1 MVDYFREGQLVP
13 NEFNQEEP
21 TVNATTG
28 TPFSQSV
35 WSQKVQR
42 NVANVGYNPYPPL
55 VPTSDRGDM
64 GIAFDKGKRLLSG
77 SAEVLFKGFSGE
89 LMKSL
94 GMQEASNSW
103 ISDAY
108 QSGLLMGMDVND
120 LDNQLKGPR
129 TLEEIEDWKGS
140 IAWGINAV
148 AEQIPNLV
156 TTFAPAVIGTLIFK
170 RPTLGTVGTLGT
182 IDFLNTAEV
191 YTDLLME
198 TGESRPAVAA
208 ATGTLMSSL
217 DMIMPMKV
225 IGAMGKGTDF
235 AKWFG
240 KNLKGGKI
248 SKLIANSIGAGVT
261 EGTTEYIQTMMEGV
275 ALNYVQEKDLLA
287 EFSEA
292 QRAEQLESGARGA
305 LVGTLLGIPI
315 SYSGISARKKA
326 AQLKQTAKDTIL
338 NNVKQSNAN
347 DQETLGPDLENFSLF
362 GVDDSGIPD
371 LSQNIVTPSTGRVD
385 VIPSPIFKQGLS
397 DEEFGIF
404 TMTGDVSQETLENIA
419 YDIANNYELTQQE
432 QAILSNPVARQKII
446 NLIAQKEQTLKQE
459 QLAKQYFARLK
470 KNSIDG
476 ILSAEQEVSDLNPI
490 IDVKTQTRGPVGPP
504 KEAPTVPTAEEA
516 RKILER
522 NPDRTT
528 RLSNK
533 YFENLAKQ
541 VQREDARTEQRG
553 KDPIEGKVVGK
564 ETKRVIGL
572 PTQDDVST
580 AEATNLGYQRD
591 AETIVLNDAGTQERI
606 SRGKAERTKVYRHE
620 NVVIKKADPL
630 GVESTTLESTTTTR
644 GSPWVAIDKSSG
656 AILKSVPSGKKGRLK
671 DGKELSNK
679 ELFPVEIY
687 SETDSNVRML
697 LAEFQE
703 TTGDASG
710 VTFDQDI
717 ESRVLTQELG
727 KLGDPDRIDAGD
739 KVRWRNKRTEKYL
752 SDDIY
757 LVNEKPEDLTING
770 KKVTSFRV
778 TKMSGGGG
786 VERTINIPK
795 NSEDT
800 LVLAYSAA
808 DSQKGKGKVEIVT
821 SEEYYSTDPTLTEEG
836 KAKFAEETGQSREKV
851 TSNKKRFL
859 EKIESSKQFKNNL
872 IKALTRLELIGG
884 LDDVRKTLREDST
897 RISLFSEN
905 KEDNFEQLGKSSE
918 ENIDAWVNK
927 ALKDSSP
934 IITENLKSVEI
945 LSRADLDNK
954 TKEVTEFVDS
964 KVSKSKTVK
973 DKKIPSTSLLS
984 YDAVRGE
991 KPTPET
997 YRVKL
1002 SKEAANKLG
1011 LDPEFYYDWE
1021 NISSPQWGE
1030 QRDDFIKVSGQV
1042 IRQKNRDGVPSDII
1056 DIKVRPPKAKAPTK
1070 ESLEEID
1077 VANLPDKVPNKET
1090 VDKAFIDQLTGL
1102 LVIKRKESDQVEV
1115 DGYKLF
1121 VDDDEKTYDVEVYLI
1136 SNNKFDAEAKQESI
1150 FQNYFSSTVIGE
1162 GKGDTTVPAL
1172 EKRVKPE
1179 KAVAKIKQEVKG
1191 EVKELPIKVKEI
1203 NSVIEEP
1210 GAIVRVKV
1218 SPMIIAKVNR
1228 ERVDQGLKKIKIK
1241 DFFTAS
1247 IGSRKD
1253 LIQVSLDG
1261 TVRQMKLTSILDAT
1275 VERFVPDN
1283 QSAKDYFE
1291 VNLARDPDA
1300 SVTLI
1305 SSFKKLDKGKDNRF
1319 KKNEEGVSYED
1330 FVNSIYRD
1338 TSYRHGV
1345 FNTNKDQIIEKRE
1358 QRFNESK
1365 GKKAVVQ
1372 LYSGVQLTGVV
1383 KRASNGSLELV
1394 QLDTKDF
1401 APSDTAGGRAI
1412 QKREIQKRVSNLK
1425 PTIID
1430 LLNIESIQIEKPKSK
1445 YVPELTPV
1453 KDIERSGEMIVF
1465 TRGEEKDTDL
1475 SRTTPLSVTDSINE
1489 VTVYKLR
1496 NKDLYNIFVDDTRA
1510 VVKGKTK
1517 TVKFKEMESVS
1528 LEDTIK
1534 FLNELEQD
1542 TGGNIRLRKLPS
1554 TIVAEP
1560 VTYTKNLLT
1569 KRKSFEKKYDPSAV
1583 KYVYKKAP
1591 AIESKRTLGNVVRDK
1606 KLLAKANDLI
1616 KAGDNLDQL
1625 IEKDKRELELD
1636 RESDAILKAATLV
1649 GDAKRKDKDLAE
1661 VTDATVDTAEDNNV
1675 AEVTDPVDT
1684 SVSDVPVDKEVITVT
1699 DKPIDKSK
1707 RQIGNFKIG
1716 EEFTDN
1722 YGGVWKVVQKVNQ
1735 SSYLQFLK
1743 GTAPAL
1749 PFKVSYK
1756 NKKDVANF
1764 SPGFQIE
1771 VDNASTPNSL
1781 KVRISHD
1788 NFETDFENY
1797 SIVRPVPADAEG
1809 SIQYNTGMTP
1819 QTFKESIGKTIGRLN
1834 LKRVIDSGEVNIVQ
1848 NQQDLPFNVVN
1859 MGVKAVTR
1867 DGNIWFV
1874 TNNIKES
1881 EITGVYLH
1889 EMGVHLGLKQIYG
1902 GDFSSLL
1909 GEVKSRRNSPEW
1921 KDAFDTATN
1930 VADQKTFGDDI
1941 ARENYILEEALGYF
1955 VETNADYKNSFWQ
1968 IMFDGLKRLA
1978 ARVKMYIGMPVSDG
1992 QLVAFARGAARGM
2005 SQRNRQQ
2012 SLDLDDEEYYSVAP
2026 NAFDKVFDSASELLN
2041 IDSAQRIQ
2049 YKDKASGTWSSVQK
2063 FFDPFANLPFARD
2076 FRKLRSLLGGKLGEV
2091 DKFAEAVLIQYDN
2104 LNEQENQE
2112 LFDYFTDANATPE
2125 SISRK
2130 DLRETSVA
2138 LKEKIMEI
2146 ADEGKLRNMYP
2157 EASEEQMQEL
2167 RGAYLPR
2174 VFLYHLLQRGFST
2187 GAGQKTTSKR
2197 DYTNLRIEDM
2207 DSDLREMW
2215 GEIKDVRYL
2224 LYRAVTI
2231 PQQDIAIVDFLEQ
2244 VSVQQAFRDTDE
2256 AIRINSDIDKLEIE
2270 RQGEDTSQDRRQEIV
2285 VEIKDLKKELKEL
2298 RKSGGATVKGE
2309 IPWVMPNQ
2317 WLYIKQKGKDGKEI
2331 PVRSTLASVNRQI
2344 NSLSN
2349 YEQNVPNLTDKAR
2362 QNILSRIAVL
2372 ENAKKEFYDSVG
2384 VNPNLKQE
2392 KLDKEL
2398 DSYYDDNYD
2407 ISLFEQIPNKEKF
2420 GTAAGLY
2427 VRKEIYEDIVGNADM
2442 VSGQQNLFQKMLLPY
2457 GKHAKLVSIFKTMK
2471 VPLNPPTVVRN
2482 IGANLI
2488 NMQLLGGVAFHR
2500 QPKQIMEA
2508 LREMRGQERGTELI
2522 HSETGKKFTPY
2533 ELAMEQGIGATTL
2546 TSAELRKLEKVFA
2559 FMETDG
2565 LAGIFTKGRKYW
2577 NQIADFGSNL
2587 YQGIET
2593 LGKVVVISDMLQNQR
2608 PALEKILSES
2618 GSKTLTIE
2626 DIAVQEANRV
2636 LFDYSEVS
2644 PTIRGLRS
2652 SFLGAPF
2659 ITFQV
2664 KVLPELAK
2672 IAADP
2677 SKWHRLLPYVMMVGG
2692 MQALFGGIPFDDDN
2706 DWDKMQELLPEWT
2719 KDNTMVFLPWKDSNG
2734 NWQAVD
2740 LSYFFPWSWFTQM
2753 SSNIMKGELGKAAVE
2768 GGVIGPGFQLMTTFI
2783 TGKDPWS
2790 GYDVINENDSTSD
2803 KVFDF
2808 MSYANSTIMP
2818 PWLTRNGIVS
2828 ISSLS
2833 EAMVRMDPSELE
2845 GKLPD
2850 LMLGKT
2856 NRYGEPRRS
2865 AMGVLGSAVGLTAYA
2880 VSPQARSR
2888 QSKRYMSDIRGL
2900 KADITSVR
2908 KDGKLT
2914 PKEKSRKTNAIRD
2927 KIDEFRKEMSEFN
2940 TKTSGIKRSL

>member
-1 MVDYFREGQLVP
+1 
-13 NEFNQEEP
+13 
-21 TVNATTG
+21 
-28 TPFSQSV
+28 
-35 WSQKVQR
+35 
-42 NVANVGYNPYPPL
+42 
-55 VPTSDRGDM
+55 
-64 GIAFDKGKRLLSG
+64 
-77 SAEVLFKGFSGE
+77 
-89 LMKSL
+89 
-94 GMQEASNSW
+94 
-103 ISDAY
+103 
-108 QSGLLMGMDVND
+108 
-120 LDNQLKGPR
+120 
-129 TLEEIEDWKGS
+129 
-140 IAWGINAV
+140 
-148 AEQIPNLV
+148 
-156 TTFAPAVIGTLIFK
+156 
-170 RPTLGTVGTLGT
+170 
-182 IDFLNTAEV
+182 
-191 YTDLLME
+191 
-198 TGESRPAVAA
+198 
-208 ATGTLMSSL
+208 MS
-217 DMIMPMKV
+217 
-225 IGAMGKGTDF
+225 
-235 AKWFG
+235 
-240 KNLKGGKI
+240 
-248 SKLIANSIGAGVT
+248 
-261 EGTTEYIQTMMEGV
+261 
-275 ALNYVQEKDLLA
+275 
-287 EFSEA
+287 
-292 QRAEQLESGARGA
+292 
-305 LVGTLLGIPI
+305 
-315 SYSGISARKKA
+315 
-326 AQLKQTAKDTIL
+326 
-338 NNVKQSNAN
+338 
-347 DQETLGPDLENFSLF
+347 
-362 GVDDSGIPD
+362 
-371 LSQNIVTPSTGRVD
+371 
-385 VIPSPIFKQGLS
+385 
-397 DEEFGIF
+397 
-404 TMTGDVSQETLENIA
+404 
-419 YDIANNYELTQQE
+419 
-432 QAILSNPVARQKII
+432 
-446 NLIAQKEQTLKQE
+446 
-459 QLAKQYFARLK
+459 
-470 KNSIDG
+470 
-476 ILSAEQEVSDLNPI
+476 
-490 IDVKTQTRGPVGPP
+490 
-504 KEAPTVPTAEEA
+504 
-516 RKILER
+516 
-522 NPDRTT
+522 
-528 RLSNK
+528 
-533 YFENLAKQ
+533 
-541 VQREDARTEQRG
+541 
-553 KDPIEGKVVGK
+553 
-564 ETKRVIGL
+564 
-572 PTQDDVST
+572 
-580 AEATNLGYQRD
+580 
-591 AETIVLNDAGTQERI
+591 
-606 SRGKAERTKVYRHE
+606 
-620 NVVIKKADPL
+620 
-630 GVESTTLESTTTTR
+630 
-644 GSPWVAIDKSSG
+644 
-656 AILKSVPSGKKGRLK
+656 
-671 DGKELSNK
+671 
-679 ELFPVEIY
+679 
-687 SETDSNVRML
+687 
-697 LAEFQE
+697 
-703 TTGDASG
+703 
-710 VTFDQDI
+710 
-717 ESRVLTQELG
+717 
-727 KLGDPDRIDAGD
+727 
-739 KVRWRNKRTEKYL
+739 
-752 SDDIY
+752 
-757 LVNEKPEDLTING
+757 
-770 KKVTSFRV
+770 
-778 TKMSGGGG
+778 
-786 VERTINIPK
+786 
-795 NSEDT
+795 
-800 LVLAYSAA
+800 
-808 DSQKGKGKVEIVT
+808 
-821 SEEYYSTDPTLTEEG
+821 
-836 KAKFAEETGQSREKV
+836 
-851 TSNKKRFL
+851 
-859 EKIESSKQFKNNL
+859 
-872 IKALTRLELIGG
+872 
-884 LDDVRKTLREDST
+884 RKTLREDST
-897 RISLFSEN
+897 RITLFSEN

-934 IITENLKSVEI
+934 IITENLKSPEI
-945 LSRADLDNK
+945 LTRADLDNK

-964 KVSKSKTVK
+964 KLSKGKTVK

-1056 DIKVRPPKAKAPTK
+1056 AIKVRPPKAKAPTK
-1070 ESLEEID
+1070 ESLKEID
-1077 VANLPDKVPNKET
+1077 VANLPNKVPNKET

-1210 GAIVRVKV
+1210 GTIVRVKV

-1228 ERVDQGLKKIKIK
+1228 ERVDQGLKKLKIK

-1283 QSAKDYFE
+1283 QGAKDYFE

-1319 KKNEEGVSYED
+1319 KKNEKKTRFVEEGVSYED

-1345 FNTNKDQIIEKRE
+1345 FNTNKDQIIEKKEERL
-1358 QRFNESK
+1358 NKSK
-1365 GKKAVVQ
+1365 GKKAVVS

-1401 APSDTAGGRAI
+1401 APSDTAGGKSI
-1412 QKREIQKRVSNLK
+1412 QRWRQREIQKRVSNLK

-1445 YVPELTPV
+1445 YVPELTPAE
-1453 KDIERSGEMIVF
+1453 DIERSGEMIVF

-1591 AIESKRTLGNVVRDK
+1591 AIESKRTLGKVVRDK
-1606 KLLAKANDLI
+1606 KLLADANDLI
-1616 KAGDNLDQL
+1616 EAGNNLDEQL
-1625 IEKDKRELELD
+1625 DLD
-1636 RESDAILKAATLV
+1636 RSADAILQAATLV
-1649 GDAKRKDKDLAE
+1649 GDAKRKDKDLE
-1661 VTDATVDTAEDNNV
+1661 EDNNV
-1675 AEVTDPVDT
+1675 AEVNDANVDTAKDNNVSEVTDDAPVDT
-1684 SVSDVPVDKEVITVT
+1684 SVSDVPVDKKGSKKKKDVMAEAGKVIEQFAKETGVR
-1699 DKPIDKSK
+1699 DKTLDIYDAEGNLVSKGYRLDNKVDKSK
-1707 RQIGNFKIG
+1707 RQIGDLKIG

-1978 ARVKMYIGMPVSDG
+1978 ARVQMYIGMPVSDG

-2174 VFLYHLLQRGFST
+2174 VFLYHLLQRGLST

-2317 WLYIKQKGKDGKEI
+2317 WLYIKQEGKDGKEI

-2392 KLDKEL
+2392 ELDKQL

-2407 ISLFEQIPNKEKF
+2407 ISLFEQIPNEEKF
-2420 GTAAGLY
+2420 GTAANLY

-2522 HSETGKKFTPY
+2522 HSKTGKKFTPY

-2900 KADITSVR
+2900 KADITSIR

-2914 PKEKSRKTNAIRD
+2914 PKEKSRKTNAVRD
-2927 KIDEFRKEMSEFN
+2927 KIDEVRKEMNEFN